1 LTKLEEIKKK
11 GTQPASI
18 GATTKR
24 LNSNHE
30 MFKDPERVKTE
41 HSKIKKTKRM
51 VQRREL
57 ETQNVK
63 LAFHLHKTSA
73 SIDVKKQLGDFEQ
86 HQKLL

>member
-1 LTKLEEIKKK
+1 
-11 GTQPASI
+11 
-18 GATTKR
+18 
-24 LNSNHE
+24 
-30 MFKDPERVKTE
+30 
-41 HSKIKKTKRM
+41 M
-51 VQRREL
+51 VQKREL